1 MSTLRIRFVREY
13 EVKDELRTRYKV
25 GQRLEMPE
33 ASAQHFISRGAAVP
47 DDEPSRTEPLPLETD
62 TGTDDEPSRKDKKAK
77 K

>member
-13 EVKDELRTRYKV
+13 EVKDELRTRYKL

-33 ASAQHFISRGAAVP
+33 ASALHFINRGAAVP
-47 DDEPSRTEPLPLETD
+47 DDEPTRTEPLPLEPDNGPDIDPT
-62 TGTDDEPSRKDKKAK
+62 RKDKKAK